1 MTPGMR
7 WRIVTLQALLALV
20 FAAAA
25 VFLYSEGHFVNGMVH
40 DQLAAQKVYFPP
52 RGSPALDPAEFPDLQ
67 RYAGQPVDDGDRA
80 KAYADGFIGRHLKA
94 IAGGKTYA
102 QVSAEAQA
110 NPNDPTL
117 AAEKTTLF
125 QGETLRGLLLNA
137 WGWSQV
143 ARYTIVGS
151 AVMALAA
158 IAMLA
163 ALLYE
168 VAVAPRPVAERAT
181 RRQAA

>member
-1 MTPGMR
+1 MAPGLR
-7 WRIVTLQALLALV
+7 WRIVTLQAILALV

-25 VFLYSEGHFVNGMVH
+25 VFLYTEGHFVSGMVH
-40 DQLAAQKVYFPP
+40 DQLAAQRVFFPP

-80 KAYADGFIGRHLKA
+80 KAYADGFIGRHLKTV
-94 IAGGKTYA
+94 AGGRTYA
-102 QVSAEAQA
+102 EVSAQAQA
-110 NPNDPTL
+110 DPQDPSL

-143 ARYTIVGS
+143 ARYAIFGS
-151 AVMALAA
+151 AIAALAA
-158 IAMLA
+158 IAMLG

-168 VAVAPRPVAERAT
+168 VAVAPQPAGERAA
-181 RRQAA
+181 RRQVA